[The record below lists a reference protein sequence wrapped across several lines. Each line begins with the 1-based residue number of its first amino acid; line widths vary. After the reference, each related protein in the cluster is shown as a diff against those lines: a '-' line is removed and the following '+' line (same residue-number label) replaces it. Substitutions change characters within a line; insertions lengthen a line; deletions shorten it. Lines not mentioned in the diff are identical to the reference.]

1 MNTITKAMIRGMVIV
16 SEAARGSVFDKIMTT
31 VDATQPII
39 SGMETEIIAR
49 IETPS
54 AEEGVES
61 LHDQQYTMKRVAAP
75 ERSMMIH
82 SANPVC
88 PVKGDTWKI

>member
-1 MNTITKAMIRGMVIV
+1 MNTITKAMIRGGVIV
-16 SEAARGSVFDKIMTT
+16 SETARGSEFDKIMTA
-31 VDATQPII
+31 VGATQPII
-39 SGMETEIIAR
+39 SEIETEIIAR

-75 ERSMMIH
+75 DRSMMIH